1 MAKKIKTKPKPK
13 IKKSNTKVKTKTK
26 PKPKVKTKKQLKL
39 KKTIRK
45 KNKNP
50 EIIDI
55 GKLMRKYAYVEIDG
69 ADKKMIKNY
78 LNISPS
84 AVKEYMS
91 RIKDATEMNMRL
103 IAERVYLKRER
114 KTIMVKQYKDKDD
127 IDDITDHFGDA
138 RMTIVDGDKGEVP

>member
-26 PKPKVKTKKQLKL
+26 PKPKVMTKKQLKL
-39 KKTIRK
+39 KKPVRR

-69 ADKKMIKNY
+69 TDGKMIKNY
-78 LNISPS
+78 LNISSS

-127 IDDITDHFGDA
+127 IDDITDHFGDV